1 MLTEQQR
8 EIGRRNFIKAAATLP
23 PAGAL
28 LWKARKMRPVRT
40 GIVGCG
46 GQGQALI
53 ENCPKSHMHLVAICD
68 IAPDNYK
75 EGLEKVQG
83 IHDPKAQGFTDF
95 QQMLKQRDLEAII
108 VAAPLWLHEPLT
120 IAALQSGKHVFCEK
134 MMAHGIEGCR
144 HMVNVARQTRRN
156 LQIGHQRNY
165 NLLYQEAYRMIQN
178 GIIGDLYHI
187 LALWHRNSS
196 WKRDVPNL
204 DFDPSPHGYP
214 TLEHLKN
221 WRLYRKFSQG
231 LMAEL
236 GSHQLQV
243 VNWFTGER
251 PTAVYGSGGTYRY
264 KDGREIPDHVY
275 TTFDYPEGLTFTYS
289 SIQSNSF
296 DHYYEQF
303 MGTEGTIV
311 LSREREAMLF
321 SEGKKNTKATQ
332 IAVEAAAT
340 GAPVMSASESRLRDA
355 AGTQVSGHSSSYSPL
370 QAYRDELAGFCNTIR
385 HNAPNLC
392 DGEEAMDSCGP
403 IIRANESIAKGK
415 KLDIPPQLYYS
426 TL

>member
-8 EIGRRNFIKAAATLP
+8 GIGRRNFIQAVATLP

-46 GQGQALI
+46 GQGSVLI
-53 ENCPKSHMHLVAICD
+53 ENAPKSHMHLVAMCD
-68 IAPDNYK
+68 IAPDNYEK
-75 EGLEKVQG
+75 GLEKVRS
-83 IHDPKAQGFTDF
+83 IHDPKAQGFADF
-95 QQMLKQRDLEAII
+95 EEMLKRGDVEAVI
-108 VAAPLWLHEPLT
+108 VAAPLWLHEPFAV
-120 IAALQSGKHVFCEK
+120 AALEAGKHVFCEK

-144 HMVNVARQTRRN
+144 RMIDAARRARRN

-165 NLLYQEAYRMIQN
+165 NALYQEAYQMVQN
-178 GIIGDLYHI
+178 GIIGDLFHVR
-187 LALWHRNSS
+187 ALWHRNTS

-204 DFDPSPHGYP
+204 DFDPSPYGYP

-231 LMAEL
+231 LLAEL

-243 VNWFTGER
+243 VNWFTGAL
-251 PTAVYGSGGTYRY
+251 PTAVYGSGGTYRF

-275 TTFDYPEGLTFTYS
+275 TTFDYPEGLTYTYS
-289 SIQSNSF
+289 SIQSNRF
-296 DHYYEQF
+296 DHYYDQF
-303 MGTEGTIV
+303 MGTEGTIL

-321 SEGKKNTKATQ
+321 SEGKQDTKATQ
-332 IAVEAAAT
+332 IAVEAAAA
-340 GAPVMSASESRLRDA
+340 GGPVMSASESRLRDA
-355 AGTQVSGHSSSYSPL
+355 AGTQVAGEGSQYSPL

-385 HNAPNLC
+385 NNAPNLC
-392 DGEEAMDSCGP
+392 TGEEAMNACSP
-403 IIRANESIAKGK
+403 IIRANDSIARRE
-415 KLDIPPQLYYS
+415 KLDIPPQLYA
-426 TL
+426 TT